1 MLTVYKASAG
11 SGKTFRL
18 VIEYLKL
25 LMADGNNYRHILA
38 VTFTNKATAE
48 MKERVVEQLSHLAN
62 GRDTAYR
69 QILLQE
75 TGLSGEE
82 LNAKSG
88 IVLEAILFDYNRFSV
103 STIDKFT
110 QRVIKAFNREV
121 GITPNFQIEL
131 DSDLIINEAVDR
143 LISAIG
149 TNKALRKWLEDFIDE
164 KIRNNKNFGIEKDLK
179 SLGKELF
186 KERLQENL
194 QALQTFFNNP
204 ESIKN
209 YLDMLNRNIHGFES
223 SVIKQ
228 AKEIVEKYTASGYTS
243 DDFSGKTRG
252 IGSFLEKISRGTI
265 PAEISKTAMAA
276 AESEDKWVAKAHP
289 GRSSL
294 ITLVTSHLI
303 PMLNALISFFND
315 HTSSYTTAMA
325 IKNEWYTMAVLL
337 DLNNQITLLNREKS
351 ILPLANSNI
360 LLKSIIDGNDTPF
373 IYEKTG
379 NTYHHFMLDEFQ
391 DTSAMQWGNFRPL
404 ISNALGLG
412 ASNLAVGDVKQSIY
426 RWRNSNWNILATKV
440 FDDFPGFDIA
450 AITLDSNFRSDERV
464 VSFNNS
470 FFKLFVKQM
479 TSNDNLAPVIDF
491 YNPVIDSIYADVEQ
505 KPAKDN
511 KGEGYVRIEFLGD
524 GDNGFRE
531 NTLRQLEAQIKLLQ
545 DNGFPASDIA
555 ILVRTNFQG
564 EEVVKYF
571 LGIAQLPE
579 NLKYNLKVLSNES
592 LFLRSSPAVNF
603 TINIIRHLNNKE
615 DRLIMATLLQLY
627 DHLFSGAT
635 PSSHAD
641 PGLFAQPEDAWYMNE
656 NFGSAFEE
664 TIAPKIRKIET
675 QILTSSTDEI
685 IIKICAEFGLFER
698 IPAIPFLQALI
709 DKAAEIRKNMTN
721 DLSNF
726 LLWWEEKGQSESVH
740 VNDEV
745 DAVRLLTIHKSKG
758 LEFRAVLV
766 PFFDWKL
773 TDRSNI
779 IWCIP
784 GEAPFSDAPLVP
796 VAFGPALSKTIFA
809 GDYYHELFNVLV
821 DNINLAYVAFTRAR
835 SVLMINTPQKC
846 SNNTI
851 GYYFDQTIKEMAASS
866 LIDTSSSSGDQLYE
880 TGTLPELIPDAVPGL
895 LQKNIKWHFTP
906 FDSRLRLR
914 TDSDDFVQVLEEGM
928 TRKNLGKVIHAILSD
943 IKVVADME
951 QALKKAER
959 SGIIQPAEVE
969 LIRKKT
975 REMVNHPGASAWFDG
990 SHAVLNEKLLLTP
1003 GHLYRPDR
1011 IMIRGGEAVIVDFKS
1026 GALKKASHCE
1036 QVGRYCHALK
1046 ESGIAVVNGYLW
1058 YLHTNEI
1065 EPVVLK

>member
-18 VIEYLKL
+18 VIEYLRL
-25 LMADGNNYRHILA
+25 LMTDGNNYRHILA

-62 GRDTAYR
+62 GLDTAYR
-69 QILLQE
+69 QILVAE
-75 TGLSGEE
+75 TGFSGDV
-82 LNAKSG
+82 LTAKAG
-88 IVLEAILFDYNRFSV
+88 KVLEAILFDYNRFSV

-131 DSDLIINEAVDR
+131 DNDLIINEAVDR

-149 TNKALRKWLEDFIDE
+149 TNTALRKWLEDFIDE

-194 QALQTFFNNP
+194 PALQTFFSNP
-204 ESIKN
+204 GSIKR
-209 YLDMLNRNIHGFES
+209 YLDMLNSNIAVFES
-223 SVIKQ
+223 SIVRL
-228 AKEIVEKYTASGYTS
+228 AKELVDKFTSGGYTS
-243 DDFSGKTRG
+243 DDFSGKSRG
-252 IGSFLEKISRGTI
+252 IGSYLEKIARGTF
-265 PAEISKTAMAA
+265 PVEISKTALAA
-276 AESEDKWVAKAHP
+276 AESDEKWVAKTHP

-294 ITLVTSHLI
+294 IALVNSHLI
-303 PMLNALISFFND
+303 PLLNKLISFFND
-315 HTSSYTTAMA
+315 NLTSYLTAMA

-337 DLNNQITLLNREKS
+337 DLNNQIILLNREKS
-351 ILPLANSNI
+351 VLPLANSNI

-404 ISNALGLG
+404 ISNALGMG

-426 RWRNSNWNILATKV
+426 RWRNSNWNILAKQV
-440 FDDFPGFDIA
+440 FNDFPGF
-450 AITLDSNFRSDERV
+450 AIHSVTLDSNYRSDERV

-479 TSNDNLAPVIDF
+479 TTNENMAPVIDF
-491 YNPVIDSIYADVEQ
+491 YNPVIDAIYADVEQ

-511 KGEGYVRIEFLGD
+511 KGEGYVRIEFIGD
-524 GDNGFRE
+524 DDNGFRE
-531 NTLRQLEAQIKLLQ
+531 NSMIQLEAQIKMLQ
-545 DNGFPASDIA
+545 DKGFPASDIA

-564 EEVVKYF
+564 EEIVNYF

-579 NLKYNLKVLSNES
+579 NSKYNLKVLSNES

-603 TINIIRHLNNKE
+603 TISIIRHLKNKE
-615 DRLIMATLLQLY
+615 DRLIRATLLQLHA
-627 DHLFSGAT
+627 HLFSGAVT
-635 PSSHAD
+635 TVGNG
-641 PGLFAQPEDAWYMNE
+641 PGCIPQTGDVWYTQE
-656 NFGSAFEE
+656 NFDTAFEE
-664 TIAPKIRKIET
+664 TIAPKIRLIEP

-685 IIKICAEFGLFER
+685 IIKICAEFGLFGLV
-698 IPAIPFLQALI
+698 PAIPFLQALI

-740 VNDEV
+740 VNDQV

-758 LEFRAVLV
+758 LEFKAVLV
-766 PFFDWKL
+766 PFFDWRL

-784 GEAPFSDAPLVP
+784 DVAPFSDAPLVP
-796 VAFGPALSKTIFA
+796 VAFGSGLSKTIFA
-809 GDYYHELFNVLV
+809 GDYYQEYFNVLI

-835 SVLMINTPQKC
+835 SVLMINTPQKN
-846 SNNTI
+846 SSNTI
-851 GYYFDQTIKEMAASS
+851 GYYFDQTIREMAASS
-866 LIDTSSSSGDQLYE
+866 LIETLSGNEGQSYE
-880 TGTLPELIPDAVPGL
+880 TGILPELMQGAVPEMG
-895 LQKNIKWHFTP
+895 QKNIKWHFAP

-914 TDSDDFVQVLEEGM
+914 TDSDDFVQVLDEGM
-928 TRKNLGKVIHAILSD
+928 TRKNMGKVIHAILSD
-943 IKVVADME
+943 IKVAADMG
-951 QALKKAER
+951 QALDKAAL
-959 SGIIQPAEVE
+959 SGTVQPAEVE
-969 LIRKKT
+969 LIRQKT
-975 REMVNHPGASAWFDG
+975 REMIQHPGAEEWFDG
-990 SHAVLNEKLLLTP
+990 SWTVMNEKLLLTP
-1003 GHLYRPDR
+1003 GHTYRPDR
-1011 IMIRGGEAVIVDFKS
+1011 IMIRSGEAVIVDFKS
-1026 GALKKASHCE
+1026 GTLKKASHCE
-1036 QVGRYCHALK
+1036 QVRRYCQTLK
-1046 ESGIAVVNGYLW
+1046 ESGIAEVKGYLW
-1058 YLHTNEI
+1058 YLQTNEI
-1065 EPVVLK
+1065 EPVSLN